1 MRRLTLL
8 AALSL
13 AALSSTL
20 SAQQIRTE
28 PAAPQ
33 AGQPFQI
40 TVSGFWPD
48 SIAPAVREVF
58 LPGSNVIVITLG
70 AEGNG
75 DPVVTPFVA
84 RADVPALAAG
94 TYDVRVRTAGTSS
107 VKRYARAPIVVAGAP
122 PDFVP
127 LSATIGGTAG
137 GTTVVFNAIGCATF
151 SCEGAKVF
159 FGDKPA
165 ASVQVAGPFITAVTP
180 PGSRVGPVDVKIRF
194 SIQEMTVP
202 SAFTYVSPQQYETIL
217 LPSFTDRE
225 IPGAFGSRWRVEHG
239 VYNGND
245 VELEAPVDFMNLEI
259 HCQIL
264 CPGNPTIPALR
275 VAPIPSMEP
284 YTRSPNWLLHVRKP
298 LDTALRFSLRVRD
311 LSRADETWGTE
322 LPVVHERDFAQRVQ
336 LFDVPLQA
344 RFRQNLR
351 IYALP
356 QGTTCCTDV
365 TVRFY
370 AIDTNALLHE
380 TTAKLILPPAAQ
392 GSPEFPAQPETAELS
407 SFGNIAALA
416 GHDRVRVEVDGGSR
430 LIWAY
435 VSVTNNDTQDVTVVS
450 PQ

>member
-1 MRRLTLL
+1 MRHFPLL

-13 AALSSTL
+13 LALSL

-28 PAAPQ
+28 PTVPQ

-58 LPGSNVIVITLG
+58 LAGPNVIVITLG

-75 DPVVTPFVA
+75 DPVVTPFIA

-107 VKRYARAPIVVAGAP
+107 VKRYARAPITVAGTPAAFEP
-122 PDFVP
+122 V
-127 LSATIGGTAG
+127 SAAIGGIAG
-137 GTTVVFNAIGCATF
+137 GTTVLFHHTACETF
-151 SCEGAKVF
+151 ACNGAQVF

-165 ASVQVAGPFITAVTP
+165 ARVVSIGALLAADTP
-180 PGSRVGPVDVKIRF
+180 PGSRVGPVDVRIV
-194 SIQEMTVP
+194 IAGQESLRP

-245 VELEAPVDFMNLEI
+245 VDLEAPVDFMNVERD
-259 HCQIL
+259 CPIL
-264 CPGNPTIPALR
+264 CAGDPAIRALR
-275 VAPIPSMEP
+275 VSPVPTMEP
-284 YTRSPNWLLHVRKP
+284 YTRSPNWLIHVRKP

-311 LSRADETWGTE
+311 LSRSDETWGTE

-356 QGTTCCTDV
+356 QGTTCCTGV

-380 TTAKLILPPAAQ
+380 TAATLVRPPGGG
-392 GSPEFPAQPETAELS
+392 GSPEFPSQPETVELS
-407 SFGNIAALA
+407 GLGNIAALS

-435 VSVTNNDTQDVTVVS
+435 VSVTNNETQDVTVVS